1 MFVFFSRI
9 KENKTIE
16 LLETPWPWKESQ
28 IMQSSQLASWENP
41 WQNLTVI
48 FWNIIK
54 LSVFLFRNTCSTG
67 LAHILVQELSR
78 FCFRELNPIREINAD
93 NKFLLLTMAHREI
106 FGKKR
111 QLSQFDGSFN
121 EHGFYVLTNTN
132 TYMNLCIYC
141 QKYKNITLYR
151 NYQNIKMHVVPEYY

>member
-1 MFVFFSRI
+1 
-9 KENKTIE
+9 
-16 LLETPWPWKESQ
+16 
-28 IMQSSQLASWENP
+28 MQSSQLASWENP

-54 LSVFLFRNTCSTG
+54 LSVFLFRNTCSTD

-93 NKFLLLTMAHREI
+93 NKSLLLTMAHREI

-141 QKYKNITLYR
+141 QNTKISHCTEITKTLKCMWF
-151 NYQNIKMHVVPEYY
+151 QNIISQPCTLNKQWGFYLFP